1 MNRST
6 KPGLLGIVCCEG
18 ERITKHFLY
27 DCLWLR
33 QLLMS
38 LVTLRYDL
46 EKTARAS
53 EIMRCGAVPNQS
65 KSYVYIYIH
74 RLCLYI
80 YDNWE
85 WHVEEP
91 TMISK
96 QNTPD
101 GFCSTGTGP
110 VDLVPG
116 VAREMSQGRHSHEV
130 FFLHTRSQTDNINN
144 SHHHPSP
151 IEKTRMGLWK
161 LTLWR
166 KETVKARQGSEM
178 ATKSA
183 IGEGIAAIGHAKHFR
198 QWMICVLRWWKHR
211 FEKMISTMIPCGL
224 LARKLY
230 TRSRIYMDATEL
242 LLYILGPCQ
251 SRCFVCD
258 GIPSV
263 SDFAHL
269 LPWTC
274 HSLIKPWNPLDGA
287 HGRPWR

>member
-1 MNRST
+1 
-6 KPGLLGIVCCEG
+6 
-18 ERITKHFLY
+18 
-27 DCLWLR
+27 
-33 QLLMS
+33 MS

-65 KSYVYIYIH
+65 KSYVYIYIIH

-101 GFCSTGTGP
+101 GFCSAGTGP

-116 VAREMSQGRHSHEV
+116 VAREMSQGRRSHEV

-144 SHHHPSP
+144 SHHHPWP

-161 LTLWR
+161 LKLWR
-166 KETVKARQGSEM
+166 KETAKARQGSEM

-183 IGEGIAAIGHAKHFR
+183 
-198 QWMICVLRWWKHR
+198 
-211 FEKMISTMIPCGL
+211 STVRAFCG
-224 LARKLY
+224 
-230 TRSRIYMDATEL
+230 D
-242 LLYILGPCQ
+242 
-251 SRCFVCD
+251 
-258 GIPSV
+258 
-263 SDFAHL
+263 
-269 LPWTC
+269 
-274 HSLIKPWNPLDGA
+274 
-287 HGRPWR
+287 